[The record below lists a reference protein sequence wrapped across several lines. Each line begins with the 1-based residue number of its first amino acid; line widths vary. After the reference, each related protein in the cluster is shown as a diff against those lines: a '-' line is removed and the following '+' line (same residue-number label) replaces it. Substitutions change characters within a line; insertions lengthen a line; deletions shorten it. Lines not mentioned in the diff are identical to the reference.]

1 MIRSV
6 CLFIPTIEIF
16 YVNRFWH
23 NNCSYIYIARIIIL
37 RDGRELKLKH
47 KLKTIFFIYILVGSG
62 MLLAGQSNSDVTGFD
77 SSFVN
82 QLENSNVD
90 LDYEDAMMILTSPE
104 YGDIFVPKELEQ
116 ITQSRSGRTSVTFNY
131 SGEMQSWTI
140 PSQVFELTIEVC
152 GAQGASGQSGRVGGK
167 GARMKGTFPVSPGDQ
182 LIYVLGGMGS
192 GQSSGS
198 NGGGGGGTFV
208 TKIDAS

>member
-1 MIRSV
+1 
-6 CLFIPTIEIF
+6 
-16 YVNRFWH
+16 
-23 NNCSYIYIARIIIL
+23 
-37 RDGRELKLKH
+37 
-47 KLKTIFFIYILVGSG
+47 

-131 SGEMQSWTI
+131 SGEMQSWTTKNVHGW
-140 PSQVFELTIEVC
+140 PEYQGFEC
-152 GAQGASGQSGRVGGK
+152 
-167 GARMKGTFPVSPGDQ
+167 
-182 LIYVLGGMGS
+182 VLLKM
-192 GQSSGS
+192 
-198 NGGGGGGTFV
+198 TALV
-208 TKIDAS
+208 